1 MTKPQQN
8 LPSFLVKPQRMDLV
22 LYGALIAVGIF
33 SFALMPFR
41 AVLLNDYT
49 LQNVFLTGGSFSVL
63 KLSAENPD
71 RPVFLALVVIVA
83 ALSMIKFLPLYYLM
97 GRRWGQEFIDLSF
110 ANHPPLWFR
119 KLENFIYR
127 RLGFCLF
134 LSFVPFSPIPATI
147 IIAIGGI
154 QRVKGWV
161 VAAYAFVFAAMLKSF
176 YVYLGLTFGEEVRST
191 LEVIDKYVMRIT
203 LALIAYMFIS
213 IWYKNWK
220 QAKANNGD
228 EVSAQHRDI

>member
-71 RPVFLALVVIVA
+71 RPVSILFASNGSCEISAAPSEELESPTFCSASKRSIQLSYEGLPFKTSNKYYTLIRLFRQGIPLFGLRFCGYSVI
-83 ALSMIKFLPLYYLM
+83 LS
-97 GRRWGQEFIDLSF
+97 
-110 ANHPPLWFR
+110 
-119 KLENFIYR
+119 
-127 RLGFCLF
+127 
-134 LSFVPFSPIPATI
+134 
-147 IIAIGGI
+147 
-154 QRVKGWV
+154 
-161 VAAYAFVFAAMLKSF
+161 
-176 YVYLGLTFGEEVRST
+176 
-191 LEVIDKYVMRIT
+191 
-203 LALIAYMFIS
+203 
-213 IWYKNWK
+213 
-220 QAKANNGD
+220 
-228 EVSAQHRDI
+228 

>member
-1 MTKPQQN
+1 MTKAQQN

-22 LYGALIAVGIF
+22 LYGALIAMGIYG
-33 SFALMPFR
+33 FALMPFR
-41 AVLLNDYT
+41 AVLLNTYT

-71 RPVFLALVVIVA
+71 RLGFLAFVVVVA

-119 KLENFIYR
+119 KLENFIYKYP
-127 RLGFCLF
+127 GFCLF
-134 LSFVPFSPIPATI
+134 LSFIPFSPIPATI
-147 IIAIGGI
+147 IFAIGGI
-154 QRVKGWV
+154 QKIKGWV
-161 VAAYAFVFAAMLKSF
+161 LAGYAFVFAVMLKCF
-176 YVYLGLTFGEEVRST
+176 YVYLGLTFGEEVRNT

-213 IWYKNWK
+213 IWFKNRK
-220 QAKANNGD
+220 KA
-228 EVSAQHRDI
+228 